1 MNDLYLGAKMK
12 KLLLILSVILI
23 SYSCNPVNKISYFGL
38 QSSSIEDK
46 SIPVDKRGLSLSY
59 GTIKTVH
66 GAITVKFFPK
76 KAPKS
81 VQRFLQLI
89 QTGFY
94 DGLSFHRAIKNFII
108 QSGDPTDSGFGGSG
122 VKLKQEFN
130 NSPHIK
136 GTLALARDKN
146 PDSADSQFYIALS
159 TLPHLNGNYTVI
171 GQVTKGFNVL
181 DKISKGDKIISF
193 TYNPDTY

>member
-1 MNDLYLGAKMK
+1 MK
-12 KLLLILSVILI
+12 KILLLSFIVLI
-23 SYSCNPVNKISYFGL
+23 SFSCKEVNKNSYFGQKKL
-38 QSSSIEDK
+38 SSDENFL
-46 SIPVDKRGLSLSY
+46 PVDKRGLSLSY
-59 GTIKTVH
+59 GIIKTIH
-66 GAITVKFFPK
+66 GSITVKFFPK

-81 VQRFLQLI
+81 VKRFLTLI

-94 DGLSFHRAIKNFII
+94 DGLPFHRAVKNFLI
-108 QSGDPTDSGFGGSG
+108 QSGDPTNSGFGGSG

-159 TLPHLNGNYTVI
+159 TLPHLNGKYTVI
-171 GQVTKGFNVL
+171 GQVTKGLNIL

-193 TYNPDTY
+193 TYNPTSY

>member
-1 MNDLYLGAKMK
+1 MKDLLLGTKMK
-12 KLLLILSVILI
+12 KTIIFLFVVFTC
-23 SYSCNPVNKISYFGL
+23 YSCKPGNKNNYFG
-38 QSSSIEDK
+38 QQTK
-46 SIPVDKRGLSLSY
+46 SAENKLIPVDKRGLSLSY
-59 GTIKTVH
+59 GIIKTIH
-66 GAITVKFFPK
+66 GTITIKFFPT

-81 VQRFLQLI
+81 IKRFLTLV

-94 DGLSFHRAIKNFII
+94 DGLSFHRAIDNFLI
-108 QSGDPTDSGFGGSG
+108 QSGDPTNSGFGGSG

-136 GTLALARDKN
+136 GTLALARDKD

-159 TLPHLNGNYTVI
+159 TLPHLNGKYTVI
-171 GQVTKGFNVL
+171 GQVTKGLNVL

-193 TYNPDTY
+193 TYNPNPY

>member
-1 MNDLYLGAKMK
+1 MNSLYLGIKMK
-12 KLLLILSVILI
+12 KILLLSFIVLI
-23 SYSCNPVNKISYFGL
+23 SFSCKEVNKNSYFGQKKL
-38 QSSSIEDK
+38 SSDENFL
-46 SIPVDKRGLSLSY
+46 PVDKRGLSLSY
-59 GTIKTVH
+59 GIIKTIH
-66 GAITVKFFPK
+66 GSITVKFFPK

-81 VQRFLQLI
+81 VKRFLTLI

-94 DGLSFHRAIKNFII
+94 DGLPFHRAVKNFLI
-108 QSGDPTDSGFGGSG
+108 QSGDPTNSGFGGSG

-159 TLPHLNGNYTVI
+159 TLPHLNGKYTVI
-171 GQVTKGFNVL
+171 GQVTKGLNIL

-193 TYNPDTY
+193 TYNPTSY

>member
-1 MNDLYLGAKMK
+1 MNDLYLGVKMK
-12 KLLLILSVILI
+12 KLLLMFSVILI
-23 SYSCNPVNKISYFGL
+23 GYSCNPVNKNSYFGQ

-59 GTIKTVH
+59 GIIKTVH

-108 QSGDPTDSGFGGSG
+108 QTGDPTDSGFGGSG

-136 GTLALARDKN
+136 GTLALARDKD

-171 GQVTKGFNVL
+171 GQVTKGFSVL

-193 TYNPDTY
+193 TYNPDAY

>member
-1 MNDLYLGAKMK
+1 MNDLYLGVKMK
-12 KLLLILSVILI
+12 KLLLILSVTLI
-23 SYSCNPVNKISYFGL
+23 GFSCNPVNKNSYFGQ
-38 QSSSIEDK
+38 QSSSTDDK

-59 GTIKTVH
+59 GIIKTTH

-108 QSGDPTDSGFGGSG
+108 QSGDPTNSGFGGSG

-193 TYNPDTY
+193 TYNPNHY